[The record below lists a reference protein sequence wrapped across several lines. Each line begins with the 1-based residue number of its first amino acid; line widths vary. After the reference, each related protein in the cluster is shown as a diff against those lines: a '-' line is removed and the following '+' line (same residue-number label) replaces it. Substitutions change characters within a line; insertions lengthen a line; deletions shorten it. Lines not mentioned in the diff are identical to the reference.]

1 MRWWCWQCHQ
11 LQQQSPVIR
20 SLILLAGHWRQPA
33 RWHCALYT
41 VHPST
46 AYRYFCHWRQ
56 PARWHCALSV
66 YSVQGAKQQVY
77 PQVPHPVVS
86 HETVHWTVCVHY
98 SWVHPSTAVSHE
110 GSIPEW
116 CALLL
121 GTPKY
126 LTQYPMKLYT
136 VCVHYSW
143 VHPSTP
149 FRYFVTDANE
159 LDDNVPSVQVFVS
172 NSDIYVHGD
181 VCYCRPPSARCAQS
195 IT

>member
-33 RWHCALYT
+33 RWHCAL
-41 VHPST
+41 
-46 AYRYFCHWRQ
+46 
-56 PARWHCALSV
+56 SV

-77 PQVPHPVVS
+77 LQVPHPVVS

-98 SWVHPSTAVSHE
+98 SWVHPSTAVFHE

-126 LTQYPMKLYT
+126 LTQVTQLHP
-136 VCVHYSW
+136 VPYSG
-143 VHPSTP
+143 T
-149 FRYFVTDANE
+149 FDTDANE
-159 LDDNVPSVQVFVS
+159 LADTVPGVQVFVS
-172 NSDIYVHGD
+172 NSYIYVHGD
-181 VCYCRPPSARCAQS
+181 VHMYA
-195 IT
+195 TE

>member
-98 SWVHPSTAVSHE
+98 SWVHPSTAVFHE

-116 CALLL
+116 CALVPHS
-121 GTPKY
+121 GT
-126 LTQYPMKLYT
+126 
-136 VCVHYSW
+136 
-143 VHPSTP
+143 
-149 FRYFVTDANE
+149 FDTDANE
-159 LDDNVPSVQVFVS
+159 LDDTVPGVQVFVS
-172 NSDIYVHGD
+172 NSYIYVWWITIGD
-181 VCYCRPPSARCAQS
+181 VHMYA
-195 IT
+195 TE